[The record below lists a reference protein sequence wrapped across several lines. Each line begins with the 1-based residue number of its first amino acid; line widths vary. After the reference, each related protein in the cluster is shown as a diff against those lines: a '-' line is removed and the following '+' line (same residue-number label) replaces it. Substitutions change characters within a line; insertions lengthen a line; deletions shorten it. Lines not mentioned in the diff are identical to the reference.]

1 MDCLVDSRCFSPL
14 PGISVDR
21 RTFEGP
27 PFTAR
32 RGLRQRFRHIL
43 NFYIP
48 TIEFVLLNP
57 LLLSKGDY
65 AWLVFAVC
73 IAFHALQTCHA
84 NTFFLDEC
92 A

>member
-1 MDCLVDSRCFSPL
+1 MSSRCFSPL
-14 PGISVDR
+14 PGISVGR

-43 NFYIP
+43 NFYIH

-65 AWLVFAVC
+65 AWLVFAVASLSMHC
-73 IAFHALQTCHA
+73 RPAMLILS
-84 NTFFLDEC
+84 FLMNVHRVC
-92 A
+92 